1 MQLQIQSQFI
11 PDELDE
17 LDAGDGMEGP
27 GLTSPLLIEQATAF
41 IPIDES
47 LLL

>member
-1 MQLQIQSQFI
+1 MHRIKQRFGTNGEVYGVPS
-11 PDELDE
+11 
-17 LDAGDGMEGP
+17 
-27 GLTSPLLIEQATAF
+27 LTSSLLIEQATTF

>member
-1 MQLQIQSQFI
+1 VYGVPS
-11 PDELDE
+11 
-17 LDAGDGMEGP
+17 
-27 GLTSPLLIEQATAF
+27 LTSSLLIEQATTF